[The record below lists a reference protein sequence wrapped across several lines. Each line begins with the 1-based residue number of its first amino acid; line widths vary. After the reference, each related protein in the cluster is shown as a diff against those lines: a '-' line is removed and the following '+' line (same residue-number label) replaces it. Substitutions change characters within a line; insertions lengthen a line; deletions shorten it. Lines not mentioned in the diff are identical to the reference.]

1 MSIFK
6 NYRFGAFGRI
16 GVKDESFAPTSWKTS
31 LWEKFKNNDV
41 FKPINIHDEENIREV
56 RLFFNKKVF
65 IIGINLFLLTF
76 IYSFCKDIYF
86 VSTSRYNLSTIQNK
100 NFYNTIPSD
109 LLFQYKWKKFQ
120 LESIKN
126 IPDKKEKAK
135 ELQIQINIAENW
147 MAASLASSRQ
157 SYFDNNYQN
166 LKSNIIPLGNDLLVL
181 FMISKYYWKR
191 RKI

>member
-16 GVKDESFAPTSWKTS
+16 GVKDESFAPSSWKTS

-76 IYSFCKDIYF
+76 IYSFCKDVYF

-100 NFYNTIPSD
+100 NFYNTIPQD

-126 IPDKKEKAK
+126 IPNKKQKAK
-135 ELQIQINIAENW
+135 ELQIQIEIAESW
-147 MAASLASSRQ
+147 MSATINSSRQ

>member
-6 NYRFGAFGRI
+6 NYRLGAFGRI
-16 GVKDESFAPTSWKTS
+16 GVKDESFAPSSWKTS

-86 VSTSRYNLSTIQNK
+86 VSTARYNLSTIQNK
-100 NFYNTIPSD
+100 NFYNTIPKD
-109 LLFQYKWKKFQ
+109 LLIGYKWKKFQ

-126 IPDKKEKAK
+126 LPDKKDKIKQLKA
-135 ELQIQINIAENW
+135 QIEISESWIA
-147 MAASLASSRQ
+147 AILVSSKQ

-191 RKI
+191 KKI

>member
-6 NYRFGAFGRI
+6 NYRLGVFGRI
-16 GVKDESFAPTSWKTS
+16 GVKDESFAPSSWKTS

-41 FKPINIHDEENIREV
+41 FKPINIHDEDNIREV

-65 IIGINLFLLTF
+65 VIGINLFLLTF
-76 IYSFCKDIYF
+76 IYSLCKDIYF
-86 VSTSRYNLSTIQNK
+86 VSTARYNLSTIQNK
-100 NFYNTIPSD
+100 NFYNTLPSD

-120 LESIKN
+120 LKSIKD
-126 IPDKKEKAK
+126 IPDKQLKAK
-135 ELQIQINIAENW
+135 ELQIQINIAESW
-147 MAASLASSRQ
+147 IAANLASTKQ

-191 RKI
+191 KKI

>member
-16 GVKDESFAPTSWKTS
+16 GVKDESFAPSSWKTS

-86 VSTSRYNLSTIQNK
+86 VSTSRYNLSTIKNK
-100 NFYNTIPSD
+100 NFYNSLPSD

-135 ELQIQINIAENW
+135 ELQIQINIAESW
-147 MAASLASSRQ
+147 MAASLASSKQ

>member
-6 NYRFGAFGRI
+6 NYRLGVFGRI
-16 GVKDESFAPTSWKTS
+16 GVKDESFAPSSWKTS

-41 FKPINIHDEENIREV
+41 FKPINIHDEQNIREV

-76 IYSFCKDIYF
+76 IYSLCKDIYF

-100 NFYNTIPSD
+100 NFYNTMPQD
-109 LLFQYKWKKFQ
+109 LLFSYKWKKFQ

-126 IPDKKEKAK
+126 DPDKKEKIQ
-135 ELQIQINIAENW
+135 ELKNQIENSESW
-147 MAASLASSRQ
+147 ISAILSSSKQ

-191 RKI
+191 KKI

>member
-76 IYSFCKDIYF
+76 IYSFCKDVYF
-86 VSTSRYNLSTIQNK
+86 VSISRYNLSTIQNK
-100 NFYNTIPSD
+100 NFYNTIPQD
-109 LLFQYKWKKFQ
+109 LLFQCKWKKFQ

-126 IPDKKEKAK
+126 IPNKKQKAK
-135 ELQIQINIAENW
+135 ELQIQIEIAESW
-147 MAASLASSRQ
+147 MSATINSSRQ